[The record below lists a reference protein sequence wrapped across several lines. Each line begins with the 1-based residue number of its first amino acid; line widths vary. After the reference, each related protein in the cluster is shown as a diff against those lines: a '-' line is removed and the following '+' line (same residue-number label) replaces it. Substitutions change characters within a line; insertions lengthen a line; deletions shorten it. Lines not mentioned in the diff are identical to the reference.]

1 MSGLVADAV
10 TASNDAEGRY
20 PGILDVSVV
29 EGYPYADVTHMGND
43 MMLYDAVHNMAG
55 ICIRHH

>member
-43 MMLYDAVHNMAG
+43 MMLSL
-55 ICIRHH
+55 